1 MMTVLFFTVA
11 HNGSIS
17 HGHPCTDYNVPN
29 HVDSLLKKRHPH
41 AGKNRVRQGC
51 RTRFSAQWT
60 AAGIAKCSNEIGF
73 DNFVKPDLAW
83 KIFRKLFG
91 NLAGKFHPKAVLGSG
106 ISPCK
111 CVLTSKR
118 DACVKCPPFRAG
130 VLPPPGA
137 AKPCAAEHDLLLRH
151 TKNGHTLRYTDER
164 KAHPSASNRASS
176 RMPKPA
182 RPMWPICT
190 DICLMI

>member
-1 MMTVLFFTVA
+1 MLCRLTKPQIRVACIASYPNLRLHSTAYFLCRVKSLYFFVVLLT
-11 HNGSIS
+11 GCGS

-91 NLAGKFHPKAVLGSG
+91 NLAGKFRPQAALGSG
-106 ISPCK
+106 VFPCK
-111 CVLTSKR
+111 RVLTSR
-118 DACVKCPPFRAG
+118 RYACVKRPP
-130 VLPPPGA
+130 
-137 AKPCAAEHDLLLRH
+137 
-151 TKNGHTLRYTDER
+151 
-164 KAHPSASNRASS
+164 
-176 RMPKPA
+176 
-182 RPMWPICT
+182 
-190 DICLMI
+190 